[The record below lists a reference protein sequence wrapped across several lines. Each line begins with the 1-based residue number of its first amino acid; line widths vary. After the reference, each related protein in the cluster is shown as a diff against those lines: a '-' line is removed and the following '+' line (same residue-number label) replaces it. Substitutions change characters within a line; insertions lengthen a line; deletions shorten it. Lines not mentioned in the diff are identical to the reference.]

1 MQPSNTRDN
10 LMTSRLTH
18 PSHSGRTRQQG
29 LATLLI
35 TVVIL
40 VAITLIVIF
49 AAQTAILDQR
59 MSANE
64 LRMKHA
70 SSAAQA
76 GVEFATAQLNSGQG
90 LPSEPLHR
98 VFDGEDQSNAT
109 FRVAFLD
116 PSEQV
121 EECPP
126 DADDTSF
133 PADSAPNTREVV
145 IFSCGWSDDS
155 SARKGITVS
164 MRASPSMAD
173 PPTNPLTSL
182 SGVNTNGAARVFNYF
197 NNLTIWTAAAVD
209 VTGNPGTSYVRNQSV
224 APPTDPRLVTEDMG
238 QPEINNYYSQTTDK
252 QAIGPDVIDADLS
265 LRQLEDR
272 GGDAYFENF
281 MGADREDYKA
291 QSLEMEADSDLDGL
305 EGQAIWVDGDT
316 SIDGNTQLGTRDEPV
331 VLVVDGSLD
340 VAGTVDLYGVLY
352 VRGNLEGSGTFTNYG
367 AAIIEGETNIGGNPY
382 FIFDPDIAY
391 GASNV
396 GARGIVTGTWRD
408 WVHEQ

>member
-1 MQPSNTRDN
+1 MS
-10 LMTSRLTH
+10 SRHTH
-18 PSHSGRTRQQG
+18 PGHLGRQRQSG

-40 VAITLIVIF
+40 VAITLMVIF

-70 SSAAQA
+70 ASAAQA

-90 LPSEPLHR
+90 LPSEQLHR
-98 VFDGEDQSNAT
+98 TFDGDNQSNAV

-116 PSEQV
+116 PNDEV
-121 EECPP
+121 ESCPATP
-126 DADDTSF
+126 DDGTF
-133 PADSAPNTREVV
+133 PGDSAPNTSEVV
-145 IFSCGWSDDS
+145 IFSCGWSDDA
-155 SARKGITVS
+155 SARKGISVS

-209 VTGNPGTSYVRNQSV
+209 VTGNPGTTYVRNQSE
-224 APPTDPRLVTEDMG
+224 PPPSDLRLVTEDMG
-238 QPEINNYYSQTTDK
+238 QSQINRYYSQTTDR

-281 MGADREDYKA
+281 MGAAREDYKA
-291 QSLEMEADSDLDGL
+291 QSLEMEAGADLDGL
-305 EGQAIWVDGDT
+305 RGQAVWVDGDT
-316 SIDGNTQLGTRDEPV
+316 SIEGNTQIGTRDEPV
-331 VLVVDGSLD
+331 VLVVDGDLD
-340 VAGTVDLYGVLY
+340 VAGNVDLYGVLY
-352 VRGNLEGSGTFTNYG
+352 VRGDLGGSGTFTNYG
-367 AAIIEGETNIGGNPY
+367 AAIVEGETNIGGNPY